1 MSRVIFHPDKC
12 SGCHICEEACS
23 FQHFGVI
30 NISKSRIRVST
41 RFSPEGVFHEAKV
54 CLQCEGAPCTRVCPT
69 GALQKNED
77 GHLVFNEDKCIGCM
91 LCAKACPY
99 GLIFKHPELKIPLV
113 CDMCGGDPL
122 CVKWC
127 PMGALEVR

>member
-1 MSRVIFHPDKC
+1 
-12 SGCHICEEACS
+12 
-23 FQHFGVI
+23 
-30 NISKSRIRVST
+30 VST